1 MTGFRVGQGIDFH
14 RFDPM
19 REMILGG
26 VKLDVS
32 YGLAG
37 HSDADVLLHAV
48 MDALLGAAGLGDI
61 GMLFPD
67 SDDRYRDADSTQ
79 LLEQVLRDVREA
91 GLRPVNLDITMIGQQ
106 PKINPWRAAIR
117 SNLARILGIPVNQV
131 NLKATTTETMGALGR
146 KEGLACSAVAL
157 VQDQETGT

>member
-26 VKLDVS
+26 VRLDVS

-67 SDDRYRDADSTQ
+67 TDDTYQDADSTQ
-79 LLEQVLRDVREA
+79 LLKQVLQDVREA
-91 GLRPVNLDITMIGQQ
+91 GLQPVNLDVTVIGQQ
-106 PKINPWRAAIR
+106 PKINPWREAIR
-117 SNLARILGIPVNQV
+117 SNLARILDIAETRVNI
-131 NLKATTTETMGALGR
+131 KATTTETMGSLGR
-146 KEGLACSAVAL
+146 KEGLACSAIVL
-157 VQDQETGT
+157 VQSEAVVN

>member
-26 VKLDVS
+26 VRLDVS

-37 HSDADVLLHAV
+37 HSDADVVLHAV

-67 SDDRYRDADSTQ
+67 TDPAYQNADSGK
-79 LLEQVLRDVREA
+79 LLTDVMERILEA
-91 GLRPVNLDITMIGQQ
+91 GFQPVNLDVTIIGQQ
-106 PKINPWRAAIR
+106 PKVNPWRPAIR
-117 SNLARILGIPVNQV
+117 SNLARILGIPENLVNI
-131 NLKATTTETMGALGR
+131 KATTTETMGALGR
-146 KEGLACSAVAL
+146 KEGLACSAVVLLKSKGDSA
-157 VQDQETGT
+157 

>member
-14 RFDPM
+14 RFDLM